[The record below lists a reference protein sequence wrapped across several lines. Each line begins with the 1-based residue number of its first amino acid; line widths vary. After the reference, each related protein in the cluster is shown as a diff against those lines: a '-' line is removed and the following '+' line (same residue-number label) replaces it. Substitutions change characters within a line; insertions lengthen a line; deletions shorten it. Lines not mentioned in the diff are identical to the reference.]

1 MLPLPLFIALLAV
14 MGLSIFLA
22 LPLVLHPRAQ
32 GRGAVFLNAGAIGI
46 LLFLLADIFG
56 NVLPLIASPNS
67 AFQTQSVPDAVFLVG
82 VVGAFL
88 ALMVLTSPHRAPGLT
103 TPVRMALVVAIG
115 IGLQNFTEGLV
126 FGAVWPAQATGLLAV
141 IFVGFVLQNV
151 TEGLP
156 IAAPFFGSGKPPVR
170 LVVVLFLLAGLPT
183 ILGGG
188 LGYFASSTTVD
199 LLFDGLAIGAIAY
212 VLLPMT
218 KAALRPASSPDPSH
232 LRERL
237 VYFGVL
243 TGFVVGFLVNAI

>member
-1 MLPLPLFIALLAV
+1 MLPLPLFVALLAV
-14 MGLSIFLA
+14 MGFSIFLA

-56 NVLPLIASPNS
+56 NVLPLIASSNA
-67 AFQTQSVPDAVFLVG
+67 AFQTQPLPDAVFLVG
-82 VVGAFL
+82 AVGAFL
-88 ALMVLTSPHRAPGLT
+88 ALMVLTSPRESAGPI
-103 TPVRMALVVAIG
+103 TPVRMAFVVAIG

-141 IFVGFVLQNV
+141 IFVGFVLQNI

-156 IAAPFFGSGKPPVR
+156 IAAPFFGAGRPPVR
-170 LVVVLFLLAGLPT
+170 TVVLLFLLAGIPT

-188 LGYFASSTTVD
+188 LGYFASSTTLD

-218 KAALRPASSPDPSH
+218 KAALRPAASREASV

-237 VYFGVL
+237 VYLGVL
-243 TGFVVGFLVNAI
+243 TGFVVGFLVNSI